1 MLSADSKILVVD
13 DFQLI
18 RKMINDALTELGYKK
33 IEHAADGKEALDKV
47 ETAQKSGEPFQLVFC
62 DWNMPNMTGYEFL
75 LKCRQSAELKDLPI
89 VMVTAESEQVNVVK
103 AIKAGATDY
112 LVKPLSKG
120 TLHKKLEKLNEWLAK
135 RAS

>member
-1 MLSADSKILVVD
+1 MLSADSKILIVD

-18 RKMINDALTELGYKK
+18 RKMIQDALTELGYKK
-33 IEHAADGKEALDKV
+33 IEQATDGQEALNKV
-47 ETAQKSGEPFQLVFC
+47 EAAHKSGEPYQLVFC

-75 LKCRQSAELKDLPI
+75 LKCRQSDDFKNLPI

-120 TLHKKLEKLNEWLAK
+120 TLHKKLEKLNDWLSK

>member
-1 MLSADSKILVVD
+1 MLSAESKILIVD

-18 RKMINDALTELGYKK
+18 RKMIQDALTELGYKK
-33 IEHAADGKEALDKV
+33 IEQATDGQEALNKV
-47 ETAQKSGEPFQLVFC
+47 DAAHKAGEPYQLVFC

-75 LKCRQSAELKDLPI
+75 LKCRQSDDHKGLPI

-120 TLHKKLEKLNEWLAK
+120 TLHKKLEKLNDWLAK